1 MDQVKSDALIDD
13 RFTMQLYAGFAL
25 VALLLAGVGIY
36 GLMAFTVS
44 QRTQE
49 IGVRMALGASRANVA
64 RLIVR
69 QGAILASAG
78 LLLGTGGAIAVGRA
92 MQNTLY
98 GVGALDGG
106 VIAAVALVL
115 FATAL
120 VASYLPA
127 RRAARIEPMQALRSE

>member
-1 MDQVKSDALIDD
+1 MDQVKKDALNDD
-13 RFTMQLYAGFAL
+13 RFTMDLYAGFAF
-25 VALLLAGVGIY
+25 VALVLAAVGIY

-49 IGVRMALGASRANVA
+49 IGIRMALGASRANVV

-69 QGAILASAG
+69 QGAMLTSIG
-78 LLLGTGGAIAVGRA
+78 LVLGVGGSIAVGRQ
-92 MQNTLY
+92 MQSTLY
-98 GVGALDGG
+98 GVGALDVS
-106 VIAAVALVL
+106 VIASVAAIL

-127 RRAARIEPMQALRSE
+127 RRASSIDPMQALRSE